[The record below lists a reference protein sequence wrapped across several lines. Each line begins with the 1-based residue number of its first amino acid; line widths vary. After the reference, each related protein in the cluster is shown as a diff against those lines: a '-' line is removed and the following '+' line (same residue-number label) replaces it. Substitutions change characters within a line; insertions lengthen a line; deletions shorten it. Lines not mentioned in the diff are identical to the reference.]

1 MTLKA
6 VEASDLVDLG
16 HRIGWNLEAGG
27 LHVVLQLAGL
37 GSDFGERKGKSVT
50 VADLTGVGVKAG
62 IPRTRCIAIANEMQD
77 RIRDAGFAVRD

>member
-1 MTLKA
+1 MILSISAIASAGILKPA
-6 VEASDLVDLG
+6 AFMLFSSWLG
-16 HRIGWNLEAGG
+16 LEATSMNGR
-27 LHVVLQLAGL
+27 
-37 GSDFGERKGKSVT
+37 EKSVT